1 MIVNSLFFCIFA
13 HRTYYLSPMNMII
26 RKYLL
31 LLTLL
36 ATCAMGKAQATH
48 TDMHFVGGDMSML
61 TQYEKQK
68 ATYYTNTG
76 AKISDLLSF
85 VKEQGWNTIR
95 VRLFVDPSKD
105 NDKCVCQDID
115 YVKALGKRIKD
126 AGMLLMLDFHYSD
139 TWADPAKQWTPAD
152 WLSMTNDQL
161 YTKIYDYTK
170 DCLEQMNAAGASP
183 DFIQTGNEISYGMLW
198 GAEGSSAYRCYM
210 GSEANWPRFTNLLK
224 QASKA
229 CREECPQAQIILH
242 IERVAQPNVIVNFY
256 SQMKNKGVDYDII
269 GLSYYPYF
277 HGDLNTLET
286 AITTVERNFDKPI
299 QIVETGYPSQY
310 AVGGSSFDYTK
321 TYPYSQKGQKDFT
334 ADLITLLKKHPHVNG
349 LSWWYPEANAK
360 GCTGNLKNDWYNA
373 GLFNN
378 NTGKALDALYELKN
392 FLGDETS
399 LNPISID
406 RRNDNAWYTIS
417 GSRLSGKPTS
427 TNGIFINNGHKLL
440 LR

>member
-1 MIVNSLFFCIFA
+1 MMIK
-13 HRTYYLSPMNMII
+13 
-26 RKYLL
+26 KYLL

-36 ATCAMGKAQATH
+36 ATAVCGKAQANLS
-48 TDMHFVGGDMSML
+48 DMHFVGGDMSML
-61 TQYEKQK
+61 TQFEKQK

-76 AKISDLLSF
+76 TKINDLLTY

-95 VRLFVDPSKD
+95 VRLFVDPS
-105 NDKCVCQDID
+105 NDSDKGVCQDIN

-152 WLSMTNDQL
+152 WLSMSNDAL
-161 YTKIYDYTK
+161 YTKIYEYTK
-170 DCLEQMNAAGASP
+170 DCLEQMNAAGATP

-198 GAEGSSAYRCYM
+198 GAKGSTANRCYM
-210 GSEANWPRFTNLLK
+210 GKEDNWPRFTTLLK
-224 QASKA
+224 QAGKA
-229 CREECPQAQIILH
+229 CREVCPQAQIILH

-256 SQMKNKGVDYDII
+256 NQMKNKGVDYDII

-277 HGDLNTLET
+277 HGNLNQLET
-286 AITTVERNFDKPI
+286 ALNTVEKNFDKPI

-310 AVGGSSFDYTK
+310 AIGGSTYDYTS
-321 TYPYSQKGQKDFT
+321 TYPYTQKGQKDFT
-334 ADLITLLKKHPHVNG
+334 IDLITLLKNHPRVNG

-360 GCTGNLKNDWYNA
+360 GCTGDLKNGWYNA

-378 NTGKALDALYELKN
+378 SNGRALDALYELKR

-399 LNPISID
+399 LNGIYFDTKDES
-406 RRNDNAWYTIS
+406 AWYSIG
-417 GSRLSGKPTS
+417 GSKLSGKPTS